1 MGNLEIVYE
10 DDWLIVVNKPS
21 GLLSIS
27 TGKDGEETVC
37 SLLNDYTR
45 VFIVHRLDRDTSG
58 LLLFAK
64 DFQTKEMLQ
73 DNWNEVV
80 LERKYIALL
89 EGHIDSTEGWIET
102 WLRDNPKSTKV
113 QCRAYDGSMDS
124 EYLEANGWKFAS
136 SHCQTLKEGRIDGQ
150 TYTMVEFE
158 LETGRKNQIR
168 VQAQWIGHPVAGDK
182 KYGARTNPL
191 GRLALHART
200 LSFIHPHTGKTL
212 SFTSRLPKGFRF

>member
-89 EGHIDSTEGWIET
+89 E
-102 WLRDNPKSTKV
+102 
-113 QCRAYDGSMDS
+113 
-124 EYLEANGWKFAS
+124 
-136 SHCQTLKEGRIDGQ
+136 
-150 TYTMVEFE
+150 
-158 LETGRKNQIR
+158 
-168 VQAQWIGHPVAGDK
+168 
-182 KYGARTNPL
+182 
-191 GRLALHART
+191 
-200 LSFIHPHTGKTL
+200 
-212 SFTSRLPKGFRF
+212 